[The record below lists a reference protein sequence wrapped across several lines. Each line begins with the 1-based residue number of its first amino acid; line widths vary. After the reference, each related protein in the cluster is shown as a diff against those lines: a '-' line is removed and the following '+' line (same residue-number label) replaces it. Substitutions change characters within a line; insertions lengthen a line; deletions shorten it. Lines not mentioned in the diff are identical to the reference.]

1 METVVK
7 DASLKAFEQD
17 KKIDLLNKKFGVLR
31 EKESDLQEKYKILL
45 EKVDKLEKSLVDTI
59 SVEKMFKEKDNEVD
73 NLVNSMLEKF
83 RKLEERLYSIE
94 DKETEHEISYCE
106 RGDNFNKSQSNLN
119 EHEKILD
126 GRNSE
131 TVIET
136 VENEE
141 IYKCEVCDFTTAHN
155 P

>member
-1 METVVK
+1 MK
-7 DASLKAFEQD
+7 W
-17 KKIDLLNKKFGVLR
+17 I
-31 EKESDLQEKYKILL
+31 ILST
-45 EKVDKLEKSLVDTI
+45 KL
-59 SVEKMFKEKDNEVD
+59 
-73 NLVNSMLEKF
+73 LEKF

-94 DKETEHEISYCE
+94 DKETEHEISDCE
-106 RGDNFNKSQSNLN
+106 RGDNFNKSQSNLD

-141 IYKCEVCDFTTAHN
+141 IYKCEVCDFTTTHIPGLKSHSTKMHGEKAKYLCEQCDETFDSRKKLKNHIYCVHRCKYQTLAQLIDEAV

>member
-1 METVVK
+1 M
-7 DASLKAFEQD
+7 
-17 KKIDLLNKKFGVLR
+17 
-31 EKESDLQEKYKILL
+31 
-45 EKVDKLEKSLVDTI
+45 
-59 SVEKMFKEKDNEVD
+59 D

-106 RGDNFNKSQSNLN
+106 RGDNFNKSQCNLD

-126 GRNSE
+126 GRNGE

-141 IYKCEVCDFTTAHN
+141 IYKCEVCDFKTTHIPGLKSHSTKMQGKKAKYSCE
-155 P
+155 